1 MSRVCT
7 WLAKFLTRN
16 LDRSATFTALN
27 QTQGYFNVLEEVGK
41 YNVQLNYFERLWAVR
56 FAPSASFSVFFP
68 LRESE
73 NKD

>member
-7 WLAKFLTRN
+7 WLANFLTRN

-56 FAPSASFSVFFP
+56 FYTLCLFFSFAKT
-68 LRESE
+68 RI
-73 NKD
+73 KTD